1 MDFAEALRRT
11 GFALSQDRSS
21 RGLQTYAARPHRF
34 LTYWVHAYDDGSAL
48 LTWEF
53 EITDYLLE
61 LGIQLGSSETLNLY
75 MFPVEDLRGR
85 QEPVWLAHAIELV
98 EAKLRSVDFMGPLP

>member
-1 MDFAEALRRT
+1 MDFGEALRRA
-11 GFALSQDRSS
+11 GFTLSQDRSS
-21 RGLQTYAARPHRF
+21 RGFQTFAAHPNRF

-53 EITDYLLE
+53 DIVDYLLE

-75 MFPVEDLRGR
+75 MFPVEDMRGR

-98 EAKLRSVDFMGPLP
+98 EAKLRSVDFVTPLP